1 MEPREQL
8 IELDLTG
15 SGLAGPCFTVSA
27 FDRWLHPARMIIND
41 WRSKRMVG
49 LEDLTEAPE
58 APYSLSSHPDRC
70 DAYLITSRR
79 LQEIAHTPLSL
90 V

>member
-15 SGLAGPCFTVSA
+15 SGLAGACFTVSA

-49 LEDLTEAPE
+49 LV
-58 APYSLSSHPDRC
+58 
-70 DAYLITSRR
+70 YLLKLPR
-79 LQEIAHTPLSL
+79 LP
-90 V
+90 